1 MTEATTTSTS
11 SRRGMLAG
19 TTVAFPGGYQPLP
32 ACPFCPPLGN
42 IPLIRL
48 PGRRSATKYA
58 PSAAMLT
65 GEAGTNPVLSRLQG
79 WGIPAQTS
87 MPGIA
92 YDLRGATLNYGA
104 NHG

>member
-1 MTEATTTSTS
+1 MQQVTTSITP
-11 SRRGMLAG
+11 L
-19 TTVAFPGGYQPLP
+19 PGAYQPLP
-32 ACPFCPPLGN
+32 GCPFYLPLGN
-42 IPLIRL
+42 IPLLRL
-48 PGRRSATKYA
+48 PGRRSTMQHAPWATV
-58 PSAAMLT
+58 LT

-79 WGIPAQTS
+79 WGIPAQAS